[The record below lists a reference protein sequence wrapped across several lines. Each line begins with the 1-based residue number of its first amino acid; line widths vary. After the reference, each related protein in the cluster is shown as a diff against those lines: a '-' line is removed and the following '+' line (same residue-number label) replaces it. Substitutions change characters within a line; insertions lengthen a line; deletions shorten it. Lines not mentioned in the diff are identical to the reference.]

1 MTVPLCLRRDEFR
14 LLLTHV
20 EASSIVRNTNLHDLI
35 QTEPGA
41 SGSASSIQTS
51 SRLHVSRFCLAK
63 VIGQLCWRVASLVS
77 HCGLSISSLNFVLSI
92 DHAVRERS
100 VSISVPHVHKKI
112 DYLITF

>member
-1 MTVPLCLRRDEFR
+1 MRDIHKFNRNSPNREGARADHSIAMTVPLCLRRDEFR

-51 SRLHVSRFCLAK
+51 SRLHVSRFCLAN
-63 VIGQLCWRVASLVS
+63 VIAQLCWRVASLVS
-77 HCGLSISSLNFVLSI
+77 RCGLSISSLNFFG
-92 DHAVRERS
+92 R
-100 VSISVPHVHKKI
+100 
-112 DYLITF
+112 